1 MVLLWIRVLLER
13 NQKTSHLFHY
23 IPGWT
28 AGYHGFHPVFLVNAL
43 LVGGF
48 NHFEK
53 YESQLG

>member
-1 MVLLWIRVLLER
+1 MDSRPFRKKSKNIPSLPLYSGVDSRVPWF
-13 NQKTSHLFHY
+13 S
-23 IPGWT
+23 PG
-28 AGYHGFHPVFLVNAL
+28 FLVNAL